1 MSNNREEEIRRRA
14 YELWERGGRIGNA
27 EDHWYQAEGEIK
39 RGSSSVNPGFNPA
52 LGGSRKH
59 TGKCF
64 CGSVE
69 VVATGD
75 PLTMGYCHC
84 TSCRQ
89 WSGSP
94 VNAFTIWVPEA
105 VRITKGVESVG
116 SFWKTKKT
124 VRKWCQAC
132 GGHLLTEHPLWL
144 VTEVPAAVLPDLP
157 FHPALHLHYAETVL
171 RITDGLPKQK
181 DIRPELG
188 GSGELLNE

>member
-1 MSNNREEEIRRRA
+1 MLRITGSKPKERSREVRHQLIP
-14 YELWERGGRIGNA
+14 
-27 EDHWYQAEGEIK
+27 DF
-39 RGSSSVNPGFNPA
+39 NPG

-75 PLTMGYCHC
+75 PLTMGHCHC

-116 SFWKTKKT
+116 SF
-124 VRKWCQAC
+124 
-132 GGHLLTEHPLWL
+132 
-144 VTEVPAAVLPDLP
+144 
-157 FHPALHLHYAETVL
+157 
-171 RITDGLPKQK
+171 
-181 DIRPELG
+181 
-188 GSGELLNE
+188 

>member
-1 MSNNREEEIRRRA
+1 
-14 YELWERGGRIGNA
+14 
-27 EDHWYQAEGEIK
+27 
-39 RGSSSVNPGFNPA
+39 
-52 LGGSRKH
+52 
-59 TGKCF
+59 
-64 CGSVE
+64 
-69 VVATGD
+69 
-75 PLTMGYCHC
+75 MGYCHC

-105 VRITKGVESVG
+105 VRITRGVESVG
-116 SFWKTKKT
+116 SFWRTKKT
-124 VRKWCQAC
+124 IRKWCQAC